1 MGSSIVITF
10 RECLEMLII
19 IIPLILYVGKIERK
33 DLQKFIFIG
42 MVIGFVSSIFS
53 AAFLVNSINSLEG
66 LAKEIFLG
74 GTMIFI
80 AMLILY
86 NIIWM
91 GKQSKNLSLDITSKF
106 DVKLKGGSLLLLA
119 AVTIFRESLEI
130 IMFLLP
136 TISEKFISSIIGI
149 IIGLILAL
157 LIMGIIYKTSLNLSL
172 NVIFTIITVFL
183 IFMGGHLFGEGLM
196 EFIPNN
202 ESIEM
207 SGQLI
212 YSIPLLFLFLKREFK
227 KYMRKNIN
235 K

>member
-1 MGSSIVITF
+1 MSNAIVITF
-10 RECLEMLII
+10 RECLEMFII
-19 IIPLILYVGKIERK
+19 IIPLILYVGKIDRK
-33 DLQKFIFIG
+33 DLQKFIFAGIG
-42 MVIGFVSSIFS
+42 IGFASSILS
-53 AAFLVNSINSLEG
+53 ALFLVNSINSLEG

-80 AMLILY
+80 AILILY
-86 NIIWM
+86 NIVWI
-91 GKQSKNLSLDITSKF
+91 GRQSKNLSLDVTSKF
-106 DVKLKGGSLLLLA
+106 DVMLKGGSLLLLA

-136 TISEKFISSIIGI
+136 TINQQFIPTIVGI
-149 IIGLILAL
+149 LVGIILAL
-157 LIMGIIYKTSLNLSL
+157 LIMLAIYKSSIKLDLNI
-172 NVIFTIITVFL
+172 IFTIITVFL

-227 KYMRKNIN
+227 KYMRKNI
-235 K
+235 KK